1 MIFGVSLNRLPGQV
15 KFTLKP
21 VACGTLESRLIP
33 RAVRLAHKAETKER
47 RAKGKAVARTGFQP
61 VTSRFRGESRF
72 HFPPHFS
79 VCVYT
84 TAGHQAVN
92 TVPVSYKQINSGSSP
107 LTSCHRGLGSKLK
120 FAPSFSKGRMIVRQR
135 DRIHGPYK
143 LERDRETE
151 RDRQRETERESERG
165 GG

>member
-15 KFTLKP
+15 KFTLKS
-21 VACGTLESRLIP
+21 VACGTLESRS
-33 RAVRLAHKAETKER
+33 AHKAETKER
-47 RAKGKAVARTGFQP
+47 RAKGKAVACTGFQP
-61 VTSRFRGESRF
+61 VTSRFRGVSRCLN
-72 HFPPHFS
+72 HFPPHCS

-92 TVPVSYKQINSGSSP
+92 TVPVSYKQINTGSSP

-143 LERDRETE
+143 LERE
-151 RDRQRETERESERG
+151 RDRERQTERERERG